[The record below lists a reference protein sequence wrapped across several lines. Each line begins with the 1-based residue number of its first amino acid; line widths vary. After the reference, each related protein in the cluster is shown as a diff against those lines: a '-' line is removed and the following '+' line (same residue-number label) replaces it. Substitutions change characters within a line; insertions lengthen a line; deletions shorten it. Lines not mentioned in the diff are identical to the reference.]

1 MSDEGAQYSSDVK
14 LDVGQQ
20 MLTMSIKDVLFV
32 WSSVRQGVVILDE
45 MSDDVLKSGSGQ
57 VTKLELIL
65 ITNFIVMTL
74 FDI

>member
-65 ITNFIVMTL
+65 ITNFIVMTI